1 MTNIEKFNSKMFN
14 MKIKEGWMMG
24 QFMDFLEIDSEEEFK
39 KELAKRFSPKA
50 CRDFLR
56 RMSKNAKVKT
66 KETREE
72 HYEEEKAESIPNIQ
86 TMEETLVNEEKAS
99 DTVENVDTAT
109 ESHKEN
115 LETLQEEL
123 AGLKD
128 IIMEAEKNK
137 AELCKKQRA
146 IKEQLDKESKK
157 VEEIRNQLNQSL
169 EKVNKLID
177 NYNLIKGKIETQTKD
192 IKAARSEVTGV
203 EDKIKSLLKV
213 SIFVRSSGEIES
225 ENFDIV
231 ELESKLDDEL
241 LKYSEADDLTMK
253 MLKRMSQILKI
264 HRELKREGRNFEI
277 KFENE
282 TAELLF
288 EKVTNAS
295 C

>member
-72 HYEEEKAESIPNIQ
+72 HYEEEKAENIPNIQ
-86 TMEETLVNEEKAS
+86 TVEETVVNEEKTS
-99 DTVENVDTAT
+99 DTVKNVDTAT

-264 HRELKREGRNFEI
+264 YRELKKEGRNFEI
-277 KFENE
+277 KFENK

>member
-66 KETREE
+66 K

-86 TMEETLVNEEKAS
+86 TMEETVANEEKAS

-109 ESHKEN
+109 ESYKEN

-157 VEEIRNQLNQSL
+157 VEGIRNQLNQSL

-241 LKYSEADDLTMK
+241 LKFSEADDLTMK

-264 HRELKREGRNFEI
+264 YRELKKEGRNFEI

>member
-24 QFMDFLEIDSEEEFK
+24 QFMDFLKIDSEEEFK

-66 KETREE
+66 KEAREE
-72 HYEEEKAESIPNIQ
+72 HYEEEKAENIPNIQ
-86 TMEETLVNEEKAS
+86 TVEETVVNEEKTS
-99 DTVENVDTAT
+99 DTVKNVDTAT

-264 HRELKREGRNFEI
+264 YRELKKEGRNFEI
-277 KFENE
+277 KFENK

>member
-1 MTNIEKFNSKMFN
+1 
-14 MKIKEGWMMG
+14 MG

-72 HYEEEKAESIPNIQ
+72 HYEEEKAENIPNIQ
-86 TMEETLVNEEKAS
+86 TVEETVVNEEKTS
-99 DTVENVDTAT
+99 DTVKNVDTAT

-157 VEEIRNQLNQSL
+157 VEEIRKQLNQSL

-177 NYNLIKGKIETQTKD
+177 KYNLIKGKIET
-192 IKAARSEVTGV
+192 
-203 EDKIKSLLKV
+203 
-213 SIFVRSSGEIES
+213 
-225 ENFDIV
+225 
-231 ELESKLDDEL
+231 
-241 LKYSEADDLTMK
+241 
-253 MLKRMSQILKI
+253 
-264 HRELKREGRNFEI
+264 
-277 KFENE
+277 
-282 TAELLF
+282 
-288 EKVTNAS
+288 
-295 C
+295 